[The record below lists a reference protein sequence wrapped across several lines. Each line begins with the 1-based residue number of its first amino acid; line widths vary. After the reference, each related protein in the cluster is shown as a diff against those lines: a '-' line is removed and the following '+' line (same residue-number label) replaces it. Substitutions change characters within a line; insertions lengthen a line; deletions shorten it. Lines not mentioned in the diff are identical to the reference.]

1 MMPIMKTPLDNDPV
15 PDLRMDDPS
24 CGDGADD
31 LARYLG
37 SLACADDYHVIE
49 VLGGAADGVGAVT
62 ELVCFQGAGGG
73 ALGPMVR
80 KRIPLESGVGAA
92 YETLWRLQ
100 RAGQRF
106 RHLPLIFDC
115 YKTSVELV
123 VVCEHVPGETLLAY
137 AQRRFAALTAGD
149 PAGFARAVFPGLCDA
164 VSELHD
170 ATLPPLVH
178 RDLKPQNVIVASRGL
193 FLIDLGIA
201 RQVRAGADHDTVHL
215 GTRAYAPPEQYGF
228 GQTDVRSDVYA
239 LGRLLEF
246 CMTGAEPTRRRGA
259 GELAPV
265 MGEGLARVMA
275 RATALDP
282 AARYASARELRA
294 AFLHEA
300 GVPGA
305 GGAARLV
312 SGGDGVAST
321 AAAGAAVS
329 VDLPPQPA
337 SSVPPLRSSASEP
350 MMPRASAGPSRRSA
364 VLASASLQASSDS
377 PVPASRGLRSASAAP
392 ARAGSQVPSVPASSG
407 PQPAPAL
414 PSPLYLLHAFERRL
428 LDLSAALRAEL
439 ERVPLALGLIWDF
452 LVVAVVLLVGVG
464 CVNAVIDPIPA
475 DAVLPFWF
483 RALEYLVM
491 LMSWFIGAGWL
502 LLDKRPI
509 ERVMPAF
516 GGRPWGRD
524 ALVVVLVAVATF
536 VATVIA
542 RMLLS

>member
-1 MMPIMKTPLDNDPV
+1 
-15 PDLRMDDPS
+15 
-24 CGDGADD
+24 
-31 LARYLG
+31 
-37 SLACADDYHVIE
+37 
-49 VLGGAADGVGAVT
+49 
-62 ELVCFQGAGGG
+62 
-73 ALGPMVR
+73 MVR

-312 SGGDGVAST
+312 SGGDGVASNRCGGSGRVGGSAAAARVLGPT
-321 AAAGAAVS
+321 AAIFGVRADDAPGFSGSVASIRRSRVGISSGIIRFACSRFPWPAVCVRGSCAGGLPGAVRPCFQRPAA
-329 VDLPPQPA
+329 
-337 SSVPPLRSSASEP
+337 RS
-350 MMPRASAGPSRRSA
+350 RAS
-364 VLASASLQASSDS
+364 LAALS
-377 PVPASRGLRSASAAP
+377 PPRLRAAAP
-392 ARAGSQVPSVPASSG
+392 
-407 PQPAPAL
+407 
-414 PSPLYLLHAFERRL
+414 
-428 LDLSAALRAEL
+428 
-439 ERVPLALGLIWDF
+439 
-452 LVVAVVLLVGVG
+452 
-464 CVNAVIDPIPA
+464 
-475 DAVLPFWF
+475 
-483 RALEYLVM
+483 
-491 LMSWFIGAGWL
+491 
-502 LLDKRPI
+502 
-509 ERVMPAF
+509 
-516 GGRPWGRD
+516 
-524 ALVVVLVAVATF
+524 
-536 VATVIA
+536 
-542 RMLLS
+542 